1 VKIKLERNQMQTYG
15 GLICALFV
23 MAPNGLSSLLHYA
36 DELEP
41 VKKKKDCFI
50 GSKQILRVQGK
61 LVPH

>member
-23 MAPNGLSSLLHYA
+23 MAPNGLSSSLHYA

-41 VKKKKDCFI
+41 VKKKVALWVP
-50 GSKQILRVQGK
+50 SKF
-61 LVPH
+61 